1 MQLSNLML
9 LRSSFLRRQWRN
21 SNLYSTFQWSPVKP
35 IPHVISLNISI
46 NGLVR
51 KGELESARNVF
62 DEMSTRTVVSWNTMV
77 SGYSQ
82 WGRFEEALDL
92 VWQMHRTGMKLNET
106 TFSSVLSACAR
117 LKSLHDGKQIHGLV
131 LKSGSENF
139 DLVGSSLLYFYANC
153 FEIEDARRLF
163 DVFHEGNVLLWSL
176 MLVGY
181 VQCNLMEDALHIF
194 NKMPIRDVTIWTTLI
209 SGYSRS
215 ENECEKALELF
226 LLMRVTGEASPNEF
240 TFDSVIRACGRL
252 GVLDS
257 GKVAHGLVIGYG
269 FESDHS
275 ICGALIDCYSNCDA
289 VEDAK
294 WVYDQLANPSLN
306 ASNTLIE
313 FFISMDRIEDAE
325 MIFSQMVEKNP
336 VSYNLMIKGYSMSN
350 RFEDSKNLFEEMPH
364 RTIISSNTMISV
376 YSRNGEIGKA
386 LKLFDDIKELKNT
399 VTWNSMISGYIK
411 NDQPEKGI
419 KLYVIMCRLSVE
431 RNRSTFSTLF
441 HGCSCLGSLKQGL
454 LLHAQ
459 VIKTPFVS
467 NIYVGTSLLDMYAK
481 CGSMT
486 DARNAFLNISSPNV
500 TSWTALIS
508 GCAHHGFGSEA
519 VFLFDQ
525 MLDQEVR
532 PNVVTFV
539 GLLSA
544 CARAGLVD
552 EGKIFFHSMEECY
565 GVTPTLEH
573 YACVVDLLGRSGK
586 LQEAE
591 DFINAMPIEADAVVW
606 GALLSACW
614 FWMDMEVGKRVAE
627 RMYCLDHK
635 QISAYVIMSN
645 IYAGVG
651 QWEDMMKVRKR
662 LRDLEVKK
670 DPGCS
675 WIEVNNAVH
684 VFSVEDSTHPHC
696 NSIYAIMESLTASVN
711 SNFEFYYPYYQ
722 DEGLS

>member
-1 MQLSNLML
+1 ML
-9 LRSSFLRRQWRN
+9 LRSSFLRRQRGN
-21 SNLYSTFQWSPVKP
+21 PNLYSTTFLCSHVNP

-46 NGLVR
+46 NGYAREGKLEIAR
-51 KGELESARNVF
+51 KMF
-62 DEMSTRTVVSWNTMV
+62 DEMPTRTVVSWNTMI

-82 WGRFEEALDL
+82 WGKFEEAMDL
-92 VWQMHRTGMKLNET
+92 VSQMHRTGMNLNET
-106 TFSSVLSACAR
+106 TFSSVLSACAS

-139 DLVGSSLLYFYANC
+139 EFVGGSLLHFYAKC
-153 FEIEDARRLF
+153 FVIEDARRVF
-163 DVFHEGNVLLWSL
+163 DVFREWNALLWSL

-181 VQCNLMEDALHIF
+181 VKCNLMEDAFHIF
-194 NKMPIRDVTIWTTLI
+194 NKMPIRDVTVWTTLI
-209 SGYSRS
+209 SFYSRS

-226 LLMRVTGEASPNEF
+226 QLMRMNGEASPNEF
-240 TFDSVIRACGRL
+240 TLDSVIRACGRL

-257 GKVAHGLVIGYG
+257 GKVAHGLAIGSG

-275 ICGALIDCYSNCDA
+275 IGGALIDFYCNCDA

-294 WVYDQLANPSLN
+294 QVYDQLANPSLN
-306 ASNTLIE
+306 ASNTLIGCL
-313 FFISMDRIEDAE
+313 ISMDRIDYAE

-350 RFEDSKNLFEEMPH
+350 RLEDSKKLFEEMPH
-364 RTIISSNTMISV
+364 RTIVSSNTMISV
-376 YSRNGEIGKA
+376 HSRNGEIGMA
-386 LKLFDDIKELKNT
+386 LKFFEDTKELKNT
-399 VTWNSMISGYIK
+399 VTWNSMISGYVQS
-411 NDQPEKGI
+411 DQPEKGL
-419 KLYVIMCRLSVE
+419 KLYMTMHRLSVE

-441 HGCSCLGSLKQGL
+441 HACSCLGSLKQGK
-454 LLHAQ
+454 LLHAH
-459 VIKTPFVS
+459 VIKTPFES
-467 NIYVGTSLLDMYAK
+467 NVYVGTSLLDMYAK
-481 CGSMT
+481 CGSIT
-486 DARNAFLNISSPNV
+486 DAQTAFLNISSPNV

-508 GCAHHGFGSEA
+508 GCAHHGFGVEA
-519 VFLFDQ
+519 VSLFDQ
-525 MLDQEVR
+525 MLERGVS
-532 PNVVTFV
+532 PNVVTFI

-552 EGKIFFHSMEECY
+552 EGMDFFHSMEKCY

-591 DFINAMPIEADAVVW
+591 DFVNAMPIEADAVVW

-614 FWMDMEVGKRVAE
+614 FWMDMEVGERVAE
-627 RMYCLDHK
+627 RMYYLDHR

-651 QWEDMMKVRKR
+651 RWEEVMKVRKR
-662 LRDLEVKK
+662 LRSLEMKK

-684 VFSVEDSTHPHC
+684 VFSVEDRAHPHC
-696 NSIYAIMESLTASVN
+696 NLIYAILEDLTANVN
-711 SNFEFYYPYYQ
+711 SSFEFDYLLYQ
-722 DEGLS
+722 HQELR

>member
-1 MQLSNLML
+1 ML
-9 LRSSFLRRQWRN
+9 LRSSLLRRQWGN
-21 SNLYSTFQWSPVKP
+21 LKLYSTFQCSPVKP

-46 NGLVR
+46 NGFAREGNLEIAR
-51 KGELESARNVF
+51 KMF
-62 DEMSTRTVVSWNTMV
+62 DEMPTRTVVSWNTMI

-82 WGRFEEALDL
+82 WGRFEEAMNL
-92 VWQMHRTGMKLNET
+92 VSQMHRTGMNLNET

-153 FEIEDARRLF
+153 FEIKDARRVF
-163 DVFHEGNVLLWSL
+163 DVLQEGNVLLWSL

-181 VQCNLMEDALHIF
+181 AKCNLMEDALHIF
-194 NKMPIRDVTIWTTLI
+194 NKMPIRDVTVWTTLI
-209 SGYSRS
+209 SVYSRS

-226 LLMRVTGEASPNEF
+226 LLMRMSGEASPNEF
-240 TFDSVIRACGRL
+240 TLDSIIRACGRL

-257 GKVAHGLVIGYG
+257 GKVAHGLAIGYG

-275 ICGALIDCYSNCDA
+275 IGGALIDFYCNCDA

-294 WVYDQLANPSLN
+294 RVYVQLASPSLN
-306 ASNTLIE
+306 ASNTLIGCL
-313 FFISMDRIEDAE
+313 ISMGRIEDAE
-325 MIFSQMVEKNP
+325 MIFSWMVEKNP

-350 RFEDSKNLFEEMPH
+350 RLEDSKKLFEEMPLK
-364 RTIISSNTMISV
+364 TIVSSNTMISV
-376 YSRNGEIGKA
+376 HFRNGEISMA
-386 LKLFDDIKELKNT
+386 LKFFEDTKELKNT
-399 VTWNSMISGYIK
+399 VTWNSMISGYIQ
-411 NDQPEKGI
+411 NDQPEKGL
-419 KLYVIMCRLSVE
+419 KLYVVMYKLSVE

-441 HGCSCLGSLKQGL
+441 RACSCLGSLKQGK
-454 LLHAQ
+454 LLHAH
-459 VIKTPFVS
+459 VIKTPFES
-467 NIYVGTSLLDMYAK
+467 NVYVGTSLLDMYAK
-481 CGSMT
+481 CGSIT
-486 DARNAFLNISSPNV
+486 DARTAFLNISSPNV

-508 GCAHHGFGSEA
+508 GYAHHGFGTEA
-519 VFLFDQ
+519 LFLFDQ
-525 MLDQEVR
+525 MLEQGVR

-544 CARAGLVD
+544 CACAGLVD
-552 EGKIFFHSMEECY
+552 EGIGFFYSMEKCY

-591 DFINAMPIEADAVVW
+591 DFVNAMPIEADAVVW

-614 FWMDMEVGKRVAE
+614 FWMDMEVGERVAE
-627 RMYCLDHK
+627 RMYCLDHR

-651 QWEDMMKVRKR
+651 RWEEVMKVRKR
-662 LRDLEVKK
+662 LRGLEMKK

-684 VFSVEDSTHPHC
+684 VFSVEDRTHPHC
-696 NSIYAIMESLTASVN
+696 NLIYAILEYLTANVN
-711 SNFEFYYPYYQ
+711 SSFEFDYLLYQ
-722 DEGLS
+722 HQDLR